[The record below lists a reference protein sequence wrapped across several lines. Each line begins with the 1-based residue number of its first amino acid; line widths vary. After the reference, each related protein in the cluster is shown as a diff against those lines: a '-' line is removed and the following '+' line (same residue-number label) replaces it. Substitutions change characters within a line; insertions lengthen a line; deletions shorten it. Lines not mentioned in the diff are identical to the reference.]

1 MRSIVPPLAAKLSIA
16 ASIKASTLVTSK
28 AGSAAF
34 NSRSVSTT
42 STVSTPSLSISMVVL
57 ILLTLGF
64 LTGMAS
70 TPCGPREAYHS
81 FRQERVHRGLSF
93 APPAATTATCQR
105 FAQGLGHFRIPQSR
119 EALHATTCKTYLW
132 YVLSDTSAAVGSERS
147 SDDHHPQPHH

>member
-1 MRSIVPPLAAKLSIA
+1 MRSIVPPLAAKLFVA
-16 ASIKASTLVTSK
+16 ASIKASTLATSK

-81 FRQERVHRGLSF
+81 FRQERVHRRLSF
-93 APPAATTATCQR
+93 TPSAPPQR
-105 FAQGLGHFRIPQSR
+105 HVNGLRRTG
-119 EALHATTCKTYLW
+119 ALQ
-132 YVLSDTSAAVGSERS
+132 DPAV
-147 SDDHHPQPHH
+147 P